1 MPNDSDLMQSLGYTF
16 SNPKLLKLA
25 LTHPS
30 LGDQNNQRLEFLG
43 DAVLEFCMSDL
54 LFTRYPGL
62 SEGELTVM
70 RANLVCE
77 AALFS
82 VSQNLHLESHIRLLH
97 PQSHNSAGR
106 KSIMA
111 DALEAIIAAV
121 YLDSGLPSVQR
132 LVSAQWEDLFERT
145 QSLSNYKSRLQEILQ
160 ADGCPEPSYLT
171 VQEEGPPHRRIF
183 TVAVYN
189 QGYELARAN
198 GSSKKLAEQEAAR
211 LALQAFQ
218 PAGDHDE
225 A

>member
-1 MPNDSDLMQSLGYTF
+1 
-16 SNPKLLKLA
+16 
-25 LTHPS
+25 
-30 LGDQNNQRLEFLG
+30 
-43 DAVLEFCMSDL
+43 
-54 LFTRYPGL
+54 
-62 SEGELTVM
+62 
-70 RANLVCE
+70 
-77 AALFS
+77 
-82 VSQNLHLESHIRLLH
+82 
-97 PQSHNSAGR
+97 
-106 KSIMA
+106 MA

-189 QGYELARAN
+189 QGHELARAN

-218 PAGDHDE
+218 QAGDHDE